1 MQNELS
7 IAKKEYT
14 KLPVEGKQ
22 LLEKIF
28 GKEPFQFDWR
38 NIDSFEKAC
47 EVNGTDPI
55 SILPYPISTTPK
67 QEWLNA
73 LAKMDEIIRAINPG
87 FTPDYSN
94 SSQYKW
100 YGWFKYESKNSG
112 FRFDDSGCDG
122 VLTYST
128 GGSRLCSESEE
139 KAIFIAKTFIDIWN
153 IILLK

>member
-1 MQNELS
+1 MNNELT
-7 IAKKEYT
+7 IAKQHYRKASDET
-14 KLPVEGKQ
+14 KKI
-22 LLEKIF
+22 LEKIF
-28 GKEPFQFDWR
+28 GPDAFENDWR
-38 NIDSFEKAC
+38 NIKTFEDAC
-47 EVNGTDPI
+47 DMNGTDPI
-55 SILPYPISTTPK
+55 EILPYRSPKTPK

-100 YGWFKYESKNSG
+100 YAWFKYESKNSG
-112 FRFDDSGCDG
+112 FRFHGSRCAY
-122 VLTYST
+122 VFTLST